1 MNAQKFTKKSLE
13 ALQSAESIAIE
24 NQNMQVMPEHL
35 AYALVDQD
43 GGLIP
48 SLMKKA
54 GIDVDKLLAMLDG
67 VVTNLVHFF
76 VFNEEESIFS
86 VNKKTFIN
94 TVMECMRD

>member
-35 AYALVDQD
+35 TYALVDQD

-67 VVTNLVHFF
+67 AIQKYLRSADREGSPGKF
-76 VFNEEESIFS
+76 
-86 VNKKTFIN
+86 TF
-94 TVMECMRD
+94 RL